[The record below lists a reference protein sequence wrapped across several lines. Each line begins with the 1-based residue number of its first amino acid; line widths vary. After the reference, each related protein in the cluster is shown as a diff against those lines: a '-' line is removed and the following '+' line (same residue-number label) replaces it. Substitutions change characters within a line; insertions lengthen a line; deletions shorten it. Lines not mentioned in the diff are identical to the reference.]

1 MERERTAASEGKSV
15 LLVEDKPEL
24 RRGTTALLERMGCR
38 VTVVE
43 DGFEA
48 LCRLGAL
55 RPGLIVMAAQLPRLD
70 GFQACSLIKYSR
82 HFRHIPVVLVADRDS
97 LLEEARAELAGAEHF
112 LVTPFRGRE
121 LQQILDSLASGDV
134 HGRASREQA

>member
-1 MERERTAASEGKSV
+1 MERERTEAEEGKRV

-24 RRGTTALLERMGCR
+24 RRGTAALLERMQCR

-55 RPGLIVMAAQLPRLD
+55 RPCLIVMAAQLPRLD
-70 GFQACSLIKYSR
+70 GFQACSLIKHSR
-82 HFRHIPVVLVADRDS
+82 HFRHIPVALVADRDS
-97 LLEEARAELAGAEHF
+97 LLDEARAELAGAEHF

-134 HGRASREQA
+134 HGSRSGVQA